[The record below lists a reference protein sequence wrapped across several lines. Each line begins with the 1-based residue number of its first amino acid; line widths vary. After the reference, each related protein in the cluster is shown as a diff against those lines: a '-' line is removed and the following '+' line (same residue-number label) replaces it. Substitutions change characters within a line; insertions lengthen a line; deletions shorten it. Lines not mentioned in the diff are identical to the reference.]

1 MEGKEEGRIF
11 VGGLSWQT
19 DERKLED
26 AFGRFGKVVDAQVP
40 VAPPYVSVS
49 AHARFARSISFVLSA
64 VQYCWVRWLEGQ
76 SVGWKGGSVDC
87 FCVPSNGDGYA

>member
-40 VAPPYVSVS
+40 VAPPSVSVS
-49 AHARFARSISFVLSA
+49 AHARFARSISFVLFA
-64 VQYCWVRWLEGQ
+64 VQYTGYD
-76 SVGWKGGSVDC
+76 GWKGSLW
-87 FCVPSNGDGYA
+87 DGKADL